1 MLGISAYMGKNI
13 ADRLDGIEKEC
24 YNAAWEWMEYA
35 WGDNVEFQRLS
46 TQILLCDETREH
58 LYGGGAPE
66 LRYKRGE
73 RPQLDRLGDEICAG
87 LESEREKVLAI
98 LTYIRDMHKK
108 VGGADYFYGGTE
120 EELIK
125 KSEWFCERV
134 ARVMVAL
141 CETQGIAGRIIFH
154 IGAGHLTNEIYLE
167 GGWGY
172 FDPRCGM
179 FCVDENDR
187 FMSVDDIVKDRDA
200 IYRQPKW
207 VTDYHAE
214 YWSLDYRQ
222 HRNYHFCFSPYEL
235 QCIGDYSLADAD
247 KYNFEWVRPYS
258 GGGNERT
265 PQDRYSETGMMLL
278 VR

>member
-1 MLGISAYMGKNI
+1 MLDINAYKGKNI
-13 ADRLDGIEKEC
+13 SERLCGIEKEL
-24 YNAAWEWMEYA
+24 YDTAWSSMEA
-35 WGDNVEFQRLS
+35 LWGNNVEFQRLS
-46 TQILLCDETREH
+46 EQILLCDETESF
-58 LYGGGAPE
+58 LYSNDAPTVK
-66 LRYKRGE
+66 YIRGE
-73 RPQLDRLGDEICAG
+73 RPILDKIGDEICAG

-98 LTYIRDMHKK
+98 LAYIRDMHKK

-134 ARVMVAL
+134 ARLMVAL
-141 CETQGIAGRIIFH
+141 CETQGIAGRIVFH
-154 IGAGHLTNEIYLE
+154 VAAGHVTNEIYLE
-167 GGWGY
+167 GGWSY

-179 FCVDENDR
+179 FCVDENGR
-187 FMSVDDIVKDRDA
+187 FMSVADIVKDRDA
-200 IYRQPKW
+200 IYRQPRW

-235 QCIGDYSLADAD
+235 QCIGEYSLKDAD
-247 KYNFEWVRPYS
+247 KYNFEWVKPYA
-258 GGGNERT
+258 GVGIART
-265 PQDRYSETGMMLL
+265 VQNRYEELGIMML

>member
-1 MLGISAYMGKNI
+1 MLDIEAYKGKNI
-13 ADRLDGIEKEC
+13 EDRLDGIEKEL
-24 YNAAWEWMEYA
+24 YRVAWSCMHTL
-35 WGDNVEFQRLS
+35 WGDNVEFQRLEE
-46 TQILLCDETREH
+46 QVLLCDETREY
-58 LYGGGAPE
+58 LYKDAPK
-66 LRYKRGE
+66 LRYRRGD
-73 RPQLDRLGDEICAG
+73 RPLLDRIGDEICAG

-98 LTYIRDMHKK
+98 LSYIRDMHKK
-108 VGGADYFYGGTE
+108 VGGADYFYGGSE

-141 CETQGIAGRIIFH
+141 CETQGIAGRIVFH
-154 IGAGHLTNEIYLE
+154 VAAGHVTNEIYLE

-187 FMSVDDIVKDRDA
+187 FMSVDDIVRDRDA
-200 IYRQPKW
+200 IYRQPEW
-207 VTDYHAE
+207 VTAYHAE

-235 QCIGDYSLADAD
+235 QCIGEYSLADAS
-247 KYNFEWVRPYS
+247 KYNFEWVKPYS
-258 GGGNERT
+258 GGGCERSI
-265 PQDRYSETGMMLL
+265 QNRYDELGIMTL

>member
-1 MLGISAYMGKNI
+1 MTNINAYKGINI
-13 ADRLDGIEKEC
+13 AERLHGTQRELYET
-24 YNAAWEWMEYA
+24 AWSCMHSL

-46 TQILLCDETREH
+46 EQILLCPETESY
-58 LYGGGAPE
+58 LYPTEAPVIK
-66 LRYKRGE
+66 YVRGT
-73 RPQLDRLGDEICAG
+73 RPILDKMGDEICKG
-87 LESEREKVLAI
+87 LTTDREKVLAI
-98 LTYIRDMHKK
+98 LRYIRDMHKK

-134 ARVMVAL
+134 SRVMVGL
-141 CETQGIAGRIIFH
+141 CETQGIAGRIVYH
-154 IGAGHLTNEIYLE
+154 VAAGHVTCEIYLE
-167 GGWGY
+167 GGWAY

-187 FMSVDDIVKDRDA
+187 FMSVADIVKDRDA
-200 IYRQPKW
+200 IYRQPEW
-207 VTDYHAE
+207 VTDYHAR

-235 QCIGDYSLADAD
+235 QCIGEYSLADAD
-247 KYNFEWVRPYS
+247 RYNFEWVKPY
-258 GGGNERT
+258 GGSGNERT
-265 PQDRYSETGMMLL
+265 VQNRYEELGLMVL